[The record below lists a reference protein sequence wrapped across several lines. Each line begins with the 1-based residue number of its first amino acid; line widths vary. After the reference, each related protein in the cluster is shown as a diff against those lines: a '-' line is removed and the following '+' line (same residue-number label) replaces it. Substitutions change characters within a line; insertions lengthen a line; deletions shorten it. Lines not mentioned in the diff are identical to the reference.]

1 MIEQI
6 ATMLHQRARHRLWL
20 ISDLQQSIPEN
31 ATLCMRV
38 AAEDFAALSLPCQY
52 IFYLG
57 DAVEGHDRVYI
68 EEMTQM
74 QFEKLDPLG
83 IPVVYVVGNHDF
95 DYYRHHRQELS
106 RVELPFYDAVKGH
119 ALWRTG
125 ALEDFYFALDMG
137 EYAVVCLPDHA
148 AADGSWFTTHG
159 EIHGD
164 VSAYPYGEDDWKA
177 LSERIKKWQKP
188 VFTMGHYSFLGGNR
202 EAPLQS
208 RMLPLPDNVRIHFYG
223 HAHIG
228 DAVWAGKDC
237 YRKLSAV
244 DWQDIVQINVASLEN
259 FRGSAIRSA
268 FLEIYEDGTYG
279 VLFRN
284 HTQKKWEEAYLV
296 DTKPVSQKTV
306 GGNLSLSES

>member
-1 MIEQI
+1 MIEQLVG
-6 ATMLHQRARHRLWL
+6 MLHEKMRHRLWL

-31 ATLCMRV
+31 ATLCMKKAV
-38 AAEDFAALSLPCQY
+38 ADFKELALPCQY

-57 DAVEGHDRVYI
+57 DAVEGHDRTYI
-68 EEMTQM
+68 EEMTCM
-74 QFEKLDPLG
+74 QFEELDPLET
-83 IPVVYVVGNHDF
+83 PVVYVVGNHDF
-95 DYYRHHRQELS
+95 DYYQHHKGKIR

-119 ALWRTG
+119 KGWRTG
-125 ALEDFYFALDMG
+125 ELQKFYFTLDMG
-137 EYAVVCLPDHA
+137 EYAVVCLPDHVA
-148 AADGSWFTTHG
+148 PDGRWFTTHG

-164 VSAYPYGEDDWKA
+164 VSAYPYGDEDWKT
-177 LSERIKKWQKP
+177 LSEKIRTWGKP
-188 VFTMGHYSFLGGNR
+188 VFTMGHYSFPGGNR
-202 EAPLQS
+202 QAQLQG

-237 YRKLSAV
+237 YRKLSMV

-284 HTQKKWEEAYLV
+284 HTEGKWEEVYLV
-296 DTKPVSQKTV
+296 DTKPVR
-306 GGNLSLSES
+306 